1 MQNRSPVQVIDK
13 AITLMRIISELKQ
26 GASALELSKL
36 SGLDRTTVHRILK
49 SLMVWDLVIH
59 EEGMFKSGP
68 ESLFYSTQYLNRL
81 NIRRVA
87 LPFMIEI
94 QKLLTEKQ
102 AVISLSIPVRD
113 HVVLIER
120 IWTQLT
126 PLNVLMDLSDQ
137 YLIDKIPS
145 GLAILATY
153 TEENCRMLLDAERYA
168 AVEPRLRQ
176 ICDSQG
182 FCIGVNEQKIG
193 LNSIAYPIFNGR
205 DEGSGA
211 LVIAGLDAE
220 DELALDS
227 MLAGHLKRA
236 CENISGQL
244 NYL

>member
-1 MQNRSPVQVIDK
+1 
-13 AITLMRIISELKQ
+13 
-26 GASALELSKL
+26 
-36 SGLDRTTVHRILK
+36 
-49 SLMVWDLVIH
+49 
-59 EEGMFKSGP
+59 MFKSGP